1 MENLYTV
8 PRDVRLDSAGVRS
21 ALASVGID
29 AHSYVANG
37 VVNHVF
43 VNRTYGAK
51 LSVVV
56 GEESKRLSEV
66 VGDTSLWRTVRSVA
80 TNTAVLRR
88 TADEDPSVQ
97 GKRA

>member
-1 MENLYTV
+1 MENFYTV

-21 ALASVGID
+21 ALAGVGID

-43 VNRTYGAK
+43 VNRTHGAK

-66 VGDTSLWRTVRSVA
+66 VGDASLWHTIRTVA
-80 TNTAVLRR
+80 ANTAELPG
-88 TADEDPSVQ
+88 TTDETVQ
-97 GKRA
+97 REHA